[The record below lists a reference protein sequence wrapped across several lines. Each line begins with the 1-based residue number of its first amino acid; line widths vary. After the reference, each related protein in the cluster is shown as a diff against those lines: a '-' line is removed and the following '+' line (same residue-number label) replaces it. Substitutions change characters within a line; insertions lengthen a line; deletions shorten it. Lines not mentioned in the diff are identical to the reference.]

1 MLRGLIAFC
10 LLRRPLVL
18 AAYVAFLGLGFVA
31 FNALN
36 IEAYPDPAP
45 PIIEIIAQR
54 PGQSPEEM
62 ERYVT
67 IPIEIAVASTPGL
80 RYLRSNTGGK
90 KITIF
95 RKKNPAASANGDR
108 VPALCTKGG
117 HRGAAKETFSAVPV
131 FLIPS
136 LRAFQSGRPRSF

>member
-1 MLRGLIAFC
+1 MLRGLIVFC

-18 AAYVAFLGLGFVA
+18 IAFGAFLGLGFVA
-31 FNALN
+31 FTALN

-67 IPIEIAVASTPGL
+67 IPIEIAIASTPGL
-80 RYLRSNTGGK
+80 SHPLQHGLCAEFHSAAVRIWPRLLLRAPADNKSLARG
-90 KITIF
+90 
-95 RKKNPAASANGDR
+95 RPAA
-108 VPALCTKGG
+108 
-117 HRGAAKETFSAVPV
+117 
-131 FLIPS
+131 
-136 LRAFQSGRPRSF
+136 GR